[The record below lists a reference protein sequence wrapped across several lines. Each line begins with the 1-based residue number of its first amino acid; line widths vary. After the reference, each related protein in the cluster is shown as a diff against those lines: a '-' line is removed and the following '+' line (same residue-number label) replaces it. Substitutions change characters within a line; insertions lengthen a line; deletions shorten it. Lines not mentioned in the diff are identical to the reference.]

1 MRVTYK
7 KIYHLAVGAIR
18 NKKHK
23 GVVMNIKLPIGI
35 ENFEEFRTEGFYY
48 VDKTKL
54 IKDLLE
60 NWGKVNLFTRPRR
73 FGKSLNMSML
83 KYFFEIGCNKTLF
96 DGLAIS
102 AERELC
108 EKYMGQFPVISVS
121 LKGID
126 GSDFDAAKA
135 MLRTLIGK
143 EALRFYYLM
152 ESDKLKDIEKGL
164 YRMLIT
170 MDEGKMF
177 TMPDELLVDSILTLS
192 QLLQK
197 HYKRKVIILIDEYD
211 VPLDKAYQSGYYD
224 DMVNLIRNLFGQALK
239 SNDSLYFAV
248 LTGCLRISKESIF
261 TGLNN
266 LNVMSIT
273 DVRFNEYF
281 GFTDREVRELLDYYG
296 LQDAHSTVKEWYD
309 GYQFGNIDIYCPWDV
324 INYCYTLCADPL
336 ARPQNYWANSS
347 GNDIIRKFIQKAKS
361 ATKKEIEEL
370 ISGGSIKKVIRQ
382 DLTYRDLD
390 SSIDNLWSI
399 LFMTGYLTQH
409 GKQNSDMMELAIPNK
424 EICWIFT
431 TQIQEWFMEEAVK
444 DSGKLERFCKAF
456 QENNTDAIEKGFT
469 AYLMK
474 TISIRDTSTRKARK
488 ENFYH
493 GILLG
498 LLGHMEDWS
507 VSSNAETGEGYSD
520 ILIEIEED
528 MVGIVIELKY
538 AENGAFEEQCQ
549 KALQQITEKRY
560 VQVLEDDGMQIIL
573 KYGIACYKKRC
584 KVVSG

>member
-1 MRVTYK
+1 
-7 KIYHLAVGAIR
+7 
-18 NKKHK
+18 
-23 GVVMNIKLPIGI
+23 MNIKLPIGI